1 MDIPKLTKTNT
12 ELFLTRV
19 YIKGGV
25 FYMDK
30 ALNFYND
37 KSYPIKFEK
46 CKIYP
51 LKFKM
56 NSNIMETHC
65 TLMKEIY
72 LQSLKKLFGKFDG
85 KKIGEEFSLED
96 ALNVI
101 MNENYE
107 SYEKVDNREE
117 QVDNKEEQVDNNE
130 EQVDNKAEQVDNK
143 EEQVDNKEEQVE
155 KVKEKKPR
163 KKSGYNFYCL
173 ENKIDIMK
181 KLEEF
186 KGNDPDKKLR
196 WLSVAGTMWKELTSE
211 ERKVY
216 EDKVE

>member
-1 MDIPKLTKTNT
+1 MDMPKLTKTNID
-12 ELFLTRV
+12 LFLTRV
-19 YIKGGV
+19 YIKGKI

-30 ALNFYND
+30 GQNIYNT
-37 KSYPIKFEK
+37 KSNPIKFEK
-46 CKIYP
+46 CLIHP

-56 NSNIMETHC
+56 NSNIMEMHC
-65 TLMKEIY
+65 SLMKEIY
-72 LQSLKKLFGKFDG
+72 LQGLKKLFGKFDG

-101 MNENYE
+101 MNENHDSNE
-107 SYEKVDNREE
+107 SNEHKDKVVKKE
-117 QVDNKEEQVDNNE
+117 DNKV
-130 EQVDNKAEQVDNK
+130 K
-143 EEQVDNKEEQVE
+143 
-155 KVKEKKPR
+155 KEKKPR
-163 KKSGYNFYCL
+163 KKSGYNFFCL

-181 KLEEF
+181 KLEEL

-211 ERKVY
+211 EKKVY

>member
-1 MDIPKLTKTNT
+1 METPKLTKTNI
-12 ELFLTRV
+12 ELFLTRI
-19 YIKGGV
+19 YIKGEI

-30 ALNFYND
+30 EKNIYND
-37 KSYPIKFEK
+37 KSNPIKFEK

-51 LKFKM
+51 LKLKM
-56 NSNIMETHC
+56 NSNMEMHC

-72 LQSLKKLFGKFDG
+72 LQGLKKLFGKFDG

-101 MNENYE
+101 MNENHDSNE
-107 SYEKVDNREE
+107 SNEHKDKVVKKE
-117 QVDNKEEQVDNNE
+117 DNKV
-130 EQVDNKAEQVDNK
+130 K
-143 EEQVDNKEEQVE
+143 
-155 KVKEKKPR
+155 KEKKPR
-163 KKSGYNFYCL
+163 KKSGYNFFCL

-181 KLEEF
+181 KLEEL

-211 ERKVY
+211 EKKVY